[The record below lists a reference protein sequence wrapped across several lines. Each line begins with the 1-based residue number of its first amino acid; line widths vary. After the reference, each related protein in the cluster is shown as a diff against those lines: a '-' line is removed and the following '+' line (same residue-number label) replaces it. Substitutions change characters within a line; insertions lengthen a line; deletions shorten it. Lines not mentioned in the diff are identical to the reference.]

1 MGAEILAISAD
12 DLVSHQG
19 FSIRLGG
26 IPFPMLSDQER
37 KVIQLYGVA
46 KEEGHGIRR
55 SVFVLDREGKIVFVN
70 REFGANNFRHYEE
83 IYEALE
89 IS

>member
-1 MGAEILAISAD
+1 M
-12 DLVSHQG
+12 
-19 FSIRLGG
+19 
-26 IPFPMLSDQER
+26 
-37 KVIQLYGVA
+37 
-46 KEEGHGIRR
+46 EGHGIRR
-55 SVFVLDREGKIVFVN
+55 SVFVLDREGKIVFIN